1 MRRLA
6 VLVSGVVFVGCLGAS
21 YGQQKP
27 TIPQVGA
34 ERMLSPI
41 LIDQPTAQILERGS
55 FMVGVRAYPEG
66 GLLGSVSVGLTHRF
80 NFGATFG
87 GTNIIGAGKV
97 NWNPNPGVHFAYRVF
112 EESYAMPDVVIGYES
127 QGYGPYHQDL
137 ERYTIKSRG
146 FYAVASKN
154 YGLPLV
160 LGGHAGVCYSLEN
173 KDGDKDFDAFMGVDL
188 RLNEELTL
196 VADYDMGMNDNNSL
210 AIGSGKGYL
219 NVGLR
224 WIFAQRLYVEFAF
237 KNILDNREDM
247 KYANRELKIM
257 YLEYF

>member
-1 MRRLA
+1 MRSLA
-6 VLVSGVVFVGCLGAS
+6 MFVSGVVIVGCLGAAHA
-21 YGQQKP
+21 QQKP
-27 TIPQVGA
+27 VAPYSTQ
-34 ERMLSPI
+34 RMLSPI

-55 FMVGVRAYPEG
+55 FIVGVRAYPQG
-66 GLLGSVSVGLTHRF
+66 GLLGSVSVGLTHRL

-97 NWNPNPGVHFAYRVF
+97 NWNPNPGVHFAYRIF
-112 EESYAMPDVVIGYES
+112 EESYAMPDIVIGYES
-127 QGYGPYHQDL
+127 QGYGPYIDDL

-146 FYAVASKN
+146 FYLVASKN
-154 YGLPLV
+154 YGMPLA
-160 LGGHAGVCYSLEN
+160 LGGHVGVCYSLEN
-173 KDGDKDFDAFMGVDL
+173 KDGDGDFSAFMGVDL
-188 RLNEELTL
+188 VLNEELAL
-196 VADYDMGMNDNNSL
+196 VADYDMAMNDNNSQ

-247 KYANRELKIM
+247 KYANRELKIV